1 MTRHRLNKVLGV
13 FTTLIGGCTASGSR
27 GPTIPAPVPAE
38 TDTGSAEDFG
48 ELRFSAGSFHYHLR
62 EKTKVQA
69 EGSADTA
76 SSAITTTALLS
87 VEVTPYGDSDYNVVV
102 SIDSLKISTEGL
114 IPSRSVTGISSLGP
128 ILQASFRGNTTT
140 VNSYLPDSLCAYS
153 QFIMAARRILLPR
166 VPVRIGTLPPEVWVD
181 TATITSCR
189 AGSRIKILT
198 TQEIKPLGR
207 EPHKF
212 ALHETTEL
220 TGAGILH
227 RNSVEVSGSIRT
239 LGSISFP
246 GRSRL
251 PSLVETESDG
261 SITIRLG
268 NSTIVF
274 RQSST
279 QHIEQD
285 TARLPN

>member
-13 FTTLIGGCTASGSR
+13 FTALIGGCTASGSR
-27 GPTIPAPVPAE
+27 APTIPAPVPAE
-38 TDTGSAEDFG
+38 TDTGSTEDLG

-62 EKTKVQA
+62 EKTRIQA
-69 EGSADTA
+69 QGSADTT

-87 VEVTPYGDSDYNVVV
+87 VEVTPYGDSDYDVVV

-114 IPSRSVTGISSLGP
+114 IPSRSATGISSLGP
-128 ILQASFRGNTTT
+128 ILRASFRADTTT

-166 VPVRIGTLPPEVWVD
+166 VPVRIRTLPPEVWVD

-189 AGSRIKILT
+189 AGSRIEMLT
-198 TQEIKPLGR
+198 SQEIRPLGQ

-220 TGAGILH
+220 RGAGILH
-227 RNSVEVSGSIRT
+227 RDSVVVSGSIRT
-239 LGSISFP
+239 LGSVSFP
-246 GRSRL
+246 RRSRL

-261 SITIRLG
+261 SITVRLG
-268 NSTIVF
+268 SSIIVF
-274 RQSST
+274 QQSST

-285 TARLPN
+285 EVRLPN